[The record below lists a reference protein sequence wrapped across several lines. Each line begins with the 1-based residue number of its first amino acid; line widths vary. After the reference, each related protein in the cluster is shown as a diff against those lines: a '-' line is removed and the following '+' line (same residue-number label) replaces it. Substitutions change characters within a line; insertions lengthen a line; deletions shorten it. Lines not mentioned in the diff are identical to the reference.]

1 LEKGLKQNRFSAT
14 LNVSARGGDMENK
27 IRVTILDDHQ
37 SIVDGYVFR
46 LSKIPQIEIVNTLA
60 FGEQLEPALQE
71 RTTDVLILDVHVPVS
86 VENPNPHAI
95 LHIIPDLLQR
105 YPDLHILVISMY
117 NERSMIRAILE
128 SGSSGYILKDDHKSL
143 QELGS
148 IILSIANGG
157 IYLSEKA
164 YNIYMK
170 NRSATAEEPLTG
182 RQMEVLSLCAAYPD
196 KSTFDIAQMMKVA
209 HSTVRNLL
217 SGVYLRLGVHNRAAA
232 VAKAQQMGMITPV
245 SPPLKVKM

>member
-1 LEKGLKQNRFSAT
+1 
-14 LNVSARGGDMENK
+14 MENK

-37 SIVDGYVFR
+37 SVVDGYVFR
-46 LSKIPQIEIVNTLA
+46 LNKIPQIEIVNTLN
-60 FGEQLEPALQE
+60 FGKQLEPALTE
-71 RTTDVLILDVHVPVS
+71 KETDVLILDVHVPVS
-86 VENPNPHAI
+86 AENPNPHAV

-105 YPDLHILVISMY
+105 YPNLHILVVSMY

-128 SGSSGYILKDDHKSL
+128 SGASGYILKDDQKAI

-148 IILSIANGG
+148 IILSIAKGG

-164 YNIYMK
+164 QNIYMK
-170 NRSATAEEPLTG
+170 NRSATSEEPLTG

-196 KSTFDIAQMMKVA
+196 KATFEIAQMMNVA

-217 SGVYLRLGVHNRAAA
+217 SGSYLRLGVHTRAAA
-232 VAKAQQMGMITPV
+232 VVKAQQIGLITPV
-245 SPPLKVKM
+245 SPPLKM